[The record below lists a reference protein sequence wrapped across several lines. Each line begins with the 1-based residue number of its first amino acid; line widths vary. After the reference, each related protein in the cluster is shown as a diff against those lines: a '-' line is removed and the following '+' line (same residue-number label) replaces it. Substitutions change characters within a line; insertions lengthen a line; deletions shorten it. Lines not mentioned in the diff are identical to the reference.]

1 MLVKD
6 RMSYPVITVSP
17 KTTLWDAHRLIQK
30 EHVRRFPVINKR
42 GHLMGIVSASD
53 LLNAS
58 PSPATSLSVYE
69 VNCLLSKITVKKV
82 MTTEVITISE
92 DTPLEEAARRMA
104 DNKIGGLPVIR
115 DHEVVGIV
123 TETDL
128 FKILLEL
135 SGARGPGVSLTC
147 LVPNMPEQ
155 LAQLTKA
162 IFEVGGNILALGT
175 FLGKSSENREIALKV
190 DGITPQSLESVVE
203 PFTEKILDIRKSIL
217 S

>member
-1 MLVKD
+1 
-6 RMSYPVITVSP
+6 
-17 KTTLWDAHRLIQK
+17 
-30 EHVRRFPVINKR
+30 
-42 GHLMGIVSASD
+42 
-53 LLNAS
+53 
-58 PSPATSLSVYE
+58 
-69 VNCLLSKITVKKV
+69 VNYLLSKITVKKV

-104 DNKIGGLPVIR
+104 DNKTGGLPVIR

-123 TETDL
+123 TETDP

-135 SGARGPGVSLTC
+135 SGAREPGVRLTC